1 MATLRDL
8 TEADVAAISASYDEP
23 EWLRDV
29 RLAAF
34 KAFADLDWP
43 DNRVE
48 EWRYTDPRRF
58 DLTRPILTDAGPA
71 ETVAT
76 GITATVE
83 HKAGELRIV
92 DGDVVE
98 ATVAADLADRGVVVS
113 DLATA
118 AREHAELV
126 RDALGAAVGS
136 EEKFEALNLAAF
148 TGGAFVYVP
157 ADVELAEPI
166 TVTVQATRDGAILPR
181 VLVATGAHARVTVYV
196 DHVGDPVSDSGAGG
210 AGATVVE
217 VVEVVAGEGAVVQL
231 VSAQDWGGAVDHV
244 ATHRGLTRDNAT
256 VKALEVTL
264 GGRTVYIRPD
274 VRLAHPGGNGELL
287 GVYFGSE
294 EQRFEHRSLI
304 HHDAS
309 KTTSDLVYKGAL
321 QGTSRATFFGNIR
334 IEPHARATASDQ
346 TNRNLILT
354 DGAKA
359 DSIPFLEIHNSDV
372 VRCGH
377 HSSVGQVD
385 ELQLFYL
392 ESRGIP
398 REEAARLLVF
408 GFFAEVLERIALPG
422 VTEVV
427 LGEIER
433 EIRSGPTTF
442 MNQRRTGKGQAA

>member
-1 MATLRDL
+1 MATPREL
-8 TEADVAAISASYDEP
+8 TESDVVALSASYDEP
-23 EWLRDV
+23 EWLRDA

-58 DLTRPILTDAGPA
+58 DLTRTILTDAGA
-71 ETVAT
+71 ADTVAT

-98 ATVAADLADRGVVVS
+98 ATVAAGLAERGVIVT
-113 DLATA
+113 DIATA
-118 AREHAELV
+118 ARDHADLL
-126 RDALGAAVGS
+126 RDALGAVVGA
-136 EEKFEALNLAAF
+136 EDKFDALNLAAF
-148 TGGAFVYVP
+148 TGGAFVWVP
-157 ADVELAEPI
+157 TEVELDQPI

-181 VLVATGAHARVTVYV
+181 VVIATGRHAKAMVYV
-196 DHVGDPVSDSGAGG
+196 DHVGDA
-210 AGATVVE
+210 AATVVE
-217 VVEVVAGEGAVVQL
+217 VVEVVAGEGAEVQL
-231 VSAQDWGGAVDHV
+231 VSSQDWGSAVDHV

-264 GGRTVYIRPD
+264 GGRTVYVRPD
-274 VRLAHPGGNGELL
+274 VHLAHPGGNGELL

-294 EQRFEHRSLI
+294 QQRFEHRSLI

-385 ELQLFYL
+385 EMQMFYL

-408 GFFAEVLERIALPG
+408 GFFAEVLERIDLPG

-433 EIRSGPTTF
+433 EILSGPTTF
-442 MNQRRTGKGQAA
+442 MNQRRSGHQAQEAVA

>member
-1 MATLRDL
+1 MATPREL
-8 TEADVAAISASYDEP
+8 TETDVAALSASYDEP

-58 DLTRPILTDAGPA
+58 DLGRAILTDAGPA
-71 ETVAT
+71 DTVAT
-76 GITATVE
+76 GITATVADA
-83 HKAGELRIV
+83 AGSLRIV
-92 DGDVVE
+92 DGGVAT
-98 ATVAADLADRGVVVS
+98 ATVCAEARERGVVVT

-118 AREHAELV
+118 ARTHESLV
-126 RDALGAAVGS
+126 RAALGIAAGS

-148 TGGAFVYVP
+148 TGGGFIYVP
-157 ADVELAEPI
+157 ADVELREPI
-166 TVTVQATRDGAILPR
+166 IVTVQATRDGAILPR
-181 VLVATGAHARVTVYV
+181 ILVLTGAHAQATVYV
-196 DHVGDPVSDSGAGG
+196 DHVGDA
-210 AGATVVE
+210 ATTVVE
-217 VVEVVAGEGAVVQL
+217 VIEVIAGEGATVQV
-231 VSAQDWGGAVDHV
+231 VSAQDWGDRVDHIG
-244 ATHRGLTRDNAT
+244 THRGLTRDNAT
-256 VKALEVTL
+256 VKSLEVTL

-274 VRLAHPGGNGELL
+274 VALSHPGGNAELL
-287 GVYFGSE
+287 GVYFGSGD
-294 EQRFEHRSLI
+294 QRIEHRSLI

-321 QGTSRATFFGNIR
+321 QGTSRATFFGNIL

-346 TNRNLILT
+346 TNRNLILSE
-354 DGAKA
+354 GAKA

-408 GFFAEVLERIALPG
+408 GFFAEVLERIDLPG

-427 LGEIER
+427 LAEIER

-442 MNQRRTGKGQAA
+442 MNQRRGRTGEAA